1 MNWPTF
7 SWAFGGDYM
16 GLNILI
22 IKLDTFGMAIHHNCK
37 SLSMNATGN
46 RYVIIEEDGSQTSV
60 AKDNYMLT
68 ILK

>member
-1 MNWPTF
+1 
-7 SWAFGGDYM
+7 M

>member
-1 MNWPTF
+1 
-7 SWAFGGDYM
+7 M

-22 IKLDTFGMAIHHNCK
+22 IKLDTFGMAVHHNVK
-37 SLSMNATGN
+37 SLSMNDSGT

-60 AKDNYMLT
+60 SKEGYMLT